1 MAWHPIQIETRSLFE
16 TSWLR
21 TGKRWAPQPFPTH
34 YFYQNGGGGAAFRA
48 NHCFKKVTFSLC
60 KKSCFDKCNCSNQTV
75 KKISAEERSVSFELQ
90 RANLE
95 STSKRIAFCKTR
107 LLQEKPARASFSYM
121 NGLKNDLP
129 QHLIFA
135 PKNSWLY
142 SNFHA
147 KNEIEKKEKKK
158 IVKMILNAKFST
170 SVDILFNIHQL
181 VILSCISRCCYVLLT
196 CNHLLSRLS

>member
-1 MAWHPIQIETRSLFE
+1 MNFVSEVRTVRTCVAISNLFFLLAWHPIQIETRSLFE

-34 YFYQNGGGGAAFRA
+34 YFYQNGAAAAFRA

-121 NGLKNDLP
+121 NGLKNG
-129 QHLIFA
+129 FWYF
-135 PKNSWLY
+135 KY
-142 SNFHA
+142 FNFHA
-147 KNEIEKKEKKK
+147 KNKIEFFFWRWYLKCQ
-158 IVKMILNAKFST
+158 I
-170 SVDILFNIHQL
+170 FNQ
-181 VILSCISRCCYVLLT
+181 CGYPF
-196 CNHLLSRLS
+196 

>member
-107 LLQEKPARASFSYM
+107 LLQEKLARASFSYM
-121 NGLKNDLP
+121 NGLKNG
-129 QHLIFA
+129 FWYF
-135 PKNSWLY
+135 KY
-142 SNFHA
+142 FNFHA
-147 KNEIEKKEKKK
+147 KNKIE
-158 IVKMILNAKFST
+158 FFFCGDDT
-170 SVDILFNIHQL
+170 
-181 VILSCISRCCYVLLT
+181 
-196 CNHLLSRLS
+196 